1 MVDDA
6 AAPGDAAAAEAGS
19 GPVLALLSRGLE
31 FWVRQQCQAIDSL
44 EIRLEGTALQLLR
57 GRLEGVRVQARGVRY
72 QDLELA
78 EVRLRSDA
86 LRVRMGALVR
96 RQVLELENP
105 FQVVGSI
112 VFSSDGLNRSLAHP
126 NWSWLGDDLAEG
138 LLGIRPLAGLR
149 LEEDRLVLRALPS
162 GPGNAPVERA
172 TLVGGGGNGGA
183 PQRERGGGIA
193 PADGSGDPCGD
204 GLAGVGIAGAGG
216 PGDGATLRG
225 GIGASPSGLRP
236 GKSIAQTWTIRCW
249 LPE

>member
-172 TLVGGGGNGGA
+172 TLVEAEEGTVSLRSASGEVA
-183 PQRERGGGIA
+183 LRLPMDPGIHVETA
-193 PADGSGDPCGD
+193 SLGSG
-204 GLAGVGIAGAGG
+204 LLELVGR
-216 PGDGATLRG
+216 ATVQ
-225 GIGASPSGLRP
+225 P
-236 GKSIAQTWTIRCW
+236 
-249 LPE
+249 